1 MPSMKYATEYQ
12 GSQFPLWAAEAADN
26 DIVEP
31 PFGLMDYGMVLVGK
45 NVN

>member
-1 MPSMKYATEYQ
+1 MPSMKYAMEYQ

-31 PFGLMDYGMVLVGK
+31 SFGLMDYGMVLVGK